1 MGNLNLKKIE
11 KSIKYIDS
19 WLEINFADSKFPGM
33 QVAILHGDKVVYS
46 KALGF
51 ADLDNKIKLTTD
63 NVFRIASH
71 SKVFTSTA
79 IMQLF
84 EADKI
89 GLDDKVSKYLNWFN
103 SSKDTR
109 VANITI
115 RQLLNHTSGIIRD
128 GVDANYW
135 QLLRDFPATKELKD
149 YISDCKLIYDG
160 DEVFKYSNYGYGY
173 LGLVIEA
180 ISGLTYHNYVTKNIV
195 NKLGLKSTWP
205 DLSDEVRDKL
215 VKSYSAERFG
225 RKIKP
230 FIDVHTGSLAP
241 ATGFCSNAE
250 DLCRFFAAHFYGNN
264 QLLSDYSKRYMQ
276 HGYWKS
282 GRDESYGLGM
292 DDIKKEGWKI
302 SGHGGGFPGSN
313 TDTRFDP
320 KKQLVVS
327 VLINSES
334 ADPGEVV
341 WSIMDIIDT
350 FQQANPSKNADIT
363 RFEGRFF
370 SFEQEVNDV
379 VAAGSKLF
387 LVNPISWSELGSA
400 RTLLVKDKST
410 LKIDKAS
417 GFGSVG
423 EDIRYMFD
431 KKGNAKSISRAGYK
445 MLAYDEAKKS
455 GWLD

>member
-1 MGNLNLKKIE
+1 MSNLNLKKLE
-11 KSIKYIDS
+11 KSIRYINS
-19 WLEINFADSKFPGM
+19 WLEINFADSKFPGI
-33 QVAILHGDKVVYS
+33 QVAILHGDKIVYS

-84 EADKI
+84 EAGKL
-89 GLDDKVSKYLNWFN
+89 GLDDKVSKYLDWFN
-103 SSKDTR
+103 SSNDSR
-109 VANITI
+109 VANVTI

-128 GVDANYW
+128 GIDANYW
-135 QLLRDFPATKELKD
+135 QLLRDFPDTKELKD
-149 YISDCKLIYDG
+149 YISDCKLIYDS

-180 ISGLTYHNYVTKNIV
+180 TSGLAYYDYVTKHII

-205 DLSDEVRDKL
+205 DLSNEARDKL

-230 FIDVHTGSLAP
+230 FIDVYTKSLAS

-250 DLCRFFAAHFYGNN
+250 DLCRFFVAHFYGNN
-264 QLLSDYSKRYMQ
+264 SLLSDYSKRYMQ

-302 SGHGGGFPGSN
+302 GGHGGGFPGSKTN
-313 TDTRFDP
+313 TRFDP

-327 VLINSES
+327 ALINSEA
-334 ADPGEVV
+334 ADSSEVV
-341 WSIMDIIDT
+341 WSIIDIIDT
-350 FQQANPSKNADIT
+350 FQQARSSEKVDIN
-363 RFEGRFF
+363 RFEGRFC

-379 VAAGSKLF
+379 VATGSKLF
-387 LVNPISWSELGSA
+387 IVNPLGWSELSGA

-410 LKIDKAS
+410 LKIDKAN
-417 GFGSVG
+417 GFSSVG
-423 EDIRYMFD
+423 EDIKYMFN
-431 KKGNAKSISRAGYK
+431 KKGKVKSISCAGYK

-455 GWLD
+455 GWID